1 MNNTILAIL
10 HTLNILAFVLE
21 TATEFAVRVIAL
33 AIVLGEYIW
42 TGAQVV
48 YNNRQNIM
56 EDVNIFRD
64 NVGSYFVYG
73 WYVKQTVPI
82 VLVAHTFTIGT
93 DFVYCINSSKNT
105 KMQSYTDPCTMAL
118 ENDALLMELFTET
131 PGEIFDVE
139 DEEKFN
145 VESYING
152 NTDYWYKPPQQFL
165 TCFLKSSTLKLTTTG
180 VS

>member
-1 MNNTILAIL
+1 M
-10 HTLNILAFVLE
+10 
-21 TATEFAVRVIAL
+21 
-33 AIVLGEYIW
+33 
-42 TGAQVV
+42 
-48 YNNRQNIM
+48 
-56 EDVNIFRD
+56 
-64 NVGSYFVYG
+64 
-73 WYVKQTVPI
+73 PI

-152 NTDYWYKPPQQFL
+152 NTDY
-165 TCFLKSSTLKLTTTG
+165 
-180 VS
+180 